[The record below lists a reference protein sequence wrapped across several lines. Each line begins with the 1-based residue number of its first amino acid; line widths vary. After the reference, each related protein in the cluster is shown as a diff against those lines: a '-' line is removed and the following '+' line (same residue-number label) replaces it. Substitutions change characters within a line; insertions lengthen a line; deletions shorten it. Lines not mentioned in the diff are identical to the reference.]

1 MSFEEL
7 LDQALALLRRRGR
20 VTYRTLKLQF
30 DLDDD
35 HLDALKEEL
44 LYSQSQVRDEDGRG
58 LVRTGDTSPTATSS
72 PVTRESPR
80 ARAPRQPRPFATAH
94 TALEKSRA
102 VFKTAPER
110 AMPGTCTAP
119 GATGVA

>member
-58 LVRTGDTSPTATSS
+58 LVWTGDTSPTATSP
-72 PVTRESPR
+72 PVTGESLR
-80 ARAPRQPRPFATAH
+80 ARVPRQSRTFAAAPTS
-94 TALEKSRA
+94 LEKSRA
-102 VFKTAPER
+102 VFKTEPER
-110 AMPGTCTAP
+110 AMPSMCTAP